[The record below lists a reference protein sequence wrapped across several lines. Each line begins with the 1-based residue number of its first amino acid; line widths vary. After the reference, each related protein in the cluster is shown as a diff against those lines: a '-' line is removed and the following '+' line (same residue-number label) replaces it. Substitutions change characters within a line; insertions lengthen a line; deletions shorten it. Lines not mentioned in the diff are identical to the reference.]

1 MNLQILKNNLTAPQS
16 KDNVIQF
23 VRDNKIELE
32 QFFVVKSEAEI
43 EAEKYDL
50 YDICLEFIGSA
61 IFQSEGLKEAPEIVE
76 LLTLFAALFESIGF
90 TGGISIIKANLPSDS
105 SIRKR
110 LDAVTLF
117 MKIADVKVDYIQNFG
132 SVLTSLQKAQDFAE
146 FDYTGQV
153 VQDTINYY
161 LKGTKA
167 LTAAGYTAEL
177 NVFKTHFNSTVSRTH
192 YKFLN
197 HPNVKEY
204 LDGYVTE
211 KIIVEVISGKIYM
224 PSSTCQ
230 KIFQNLIL
238 DQIFQAGYLNRYGS
252 DEIRADILNYGRSD
266 FTKPYKDLSTYDKTQ
281 LYCYFNMRKHFF
293 SSYAVYEKIYTSLD
307 ANVFSKGRKLTFID
321 FGSGPITSGLALA
334 SLHHDRSHLPLKVNY
349 VYIDIADSMLQKAKE
364 FSVTPVFDNHSEFY
378 PLKNWEDIDNEF
390 IEKEIIGDDAFV
402 IFNASYLFAS
412 SSLNEK
418 SLADFVNKVTA
429 KLNASTYFIFQNPDR
444 ADRNQ
449 KYQNFKRHIYFKV
462 EFSDTQKIYYR
473 NKRNSYDEPSSE
485 NVNFEILSL

>member
-167 LTAAGYTAEL
+167 LTAAGYTAKC
-177 NVFKTHFNSTVSRTH
+177 F
-192 YKFLN
+192 
-197 HPNVKEY
+197 
-204 LDGYVTE
+204 
-211 KIIVEVISGKIYM
+211 
-224 PSSTCQ
+224 
-230 KIFQNLIL
+230 
-238 DQIFQAGYLNRYGS
+238 
-252 DEIRADILNYGRSD
+252 
-266 FTKPYKDLSTYDKTQ
+266 
-281 LYCYFNMRKHFF
+281 
-293 SSYAVYEKIYTSLD
+293 
-307 ANVFSKGRKLTFID
+307 
-321 FGSGPITSGLALA
+321 
-334 SLHHDRSHLPLKVNY
+334 
-349 VYIDIADSMLQKAKE
+349 
-364 FSVTPVFDNHSEFY
+364 
-378 PLKNWEDIDNEF
+378 
-390 IEKEIIGDDAFV
+390 
-402 IFNASYLFAS
+402 
-412 SSLNEK
+412 
-418 SLADFVNKVTA
+418 
-429 KLNASTYFIFQNPDR
+429 
-444 ADRNQ
+444 
-449 KYQNFKRHIYFKV
+449 
-462 EFSDTQKIYYR
+462 
-473 NKRNSYDEPSSE
+473 
-485 NVNFEILSL
+485 